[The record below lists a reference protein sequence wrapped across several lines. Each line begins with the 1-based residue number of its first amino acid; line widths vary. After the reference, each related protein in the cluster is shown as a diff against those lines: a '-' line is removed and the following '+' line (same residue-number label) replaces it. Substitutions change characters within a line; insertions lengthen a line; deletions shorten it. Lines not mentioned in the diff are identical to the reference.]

1 MSTHGIFEKAAAAP
15 KVAAITAEL
24 LGPDDSTEYVSEA
37 DKALAAMG
45 YKPVSYRGCSFGRFT
60 PETSPA

>member
-15 KVAAITAEL
+15 KVAVITEEVFR
-24 LGPDDSTEYVSEA
+24 PDDSTEYVSEA

-45 YKPVSYRGCSFGRFT
+45 YKPVW
-60 PETSPA
+60 